1 MAARTG
7 LNRRGPTVLVQ
18 CVDTSPLSRFK
29 SQLLQS
35 QGQGLAWV
43 TSAKCNMMMKS
54 PSCEDKRAFL
64 EISRLL
70 P

>member
-35 QGQGLAWV
+35 QAARPCMCYFCKMQYDDEKPQL
-43 TSAKCNMMMKS
+43 
-54 PSCEDKRAFL
+54 
-64 EISRLL
+64 
-70 P
+70 